1 MICCLLFGKMFLT
14 VWHQEGEGGETERVK
29 KKEGRGSVRNM
40 IEDTEEGTGWQWEGG
55 SGSREERGIVGGIW
69 RAQRRGMGGGQWG
82 RWKERN
88 VEEEMKG
95 VRKGGEIERDREGW
109 RGKSEGEEMMRK
121 EKLKKSGEI
130 GERRGTGWQGVEV

>member
-1 MICCLLFGKMFLT
+1 MAVG
-14 VWHQEGEGGETERVK
+14 
-29 KKEGRGSVRNM
+29 
-40 IEDTEEGTGWQWEGG
+40 GWQWEQRGERNCWGYMEG
-55 SGSREERGIVGGIW
+55 SEEGN
-69 RAQRRGMGGGQWG
+69 GGGQWG